1 MLDQRDGEI
10 DITLGGDELTDEV
23 AHTIDAFD
31 LDFHL
36 VLESETLWKGIG
48 LLGIFVRWLG
58 WALSARL
65 SSWDMTK

>member
-36 VLESETLWKGIG
+36 VLESETLREGVG
-48 LLGIFVRWLG
+48 LFGVLVRWLSRT
-58 WALSARL
+58 LSARL
-65 SSWDMTK
+65 SS

>member
-36 VLESETLWKGIG
+36 VLESE
-48 LLGIFVRWLG
+48 
-58 WALSARL
+58 AL
-65 SSWDMTK
+65 